1 MHSTPPGSDPVFDA
15 VVKMLRDWRQSADA
29 CTWSIMSVLLL
40 ARPLCPAFHMKE
52 GGEQSATVERD
63 VDAPLAILRI
73 RRRRRRRSPREARR
87 CKQHGDEVTPSIP
100 FLTPLLL
107 ELVCRCLLSRGFAR
121 SLPSLA
127 CRRETKGRGGFLN
140 SSSSCLEFSRRVL
153 EFLFR
158 MGCLVPIV
166 CR

>member
-63 VDAPLAILRI
+63 VDAPLGDPANPEEEEKEKEPEGSEEMQAT
-73 RRRRRRRSPREARR
+73 RRRGNALHP
-87 CKQHGDEVTPSIP
+87 
-100 FLTPLLL
+100 
-107 ELVCRCLLSRGFAR
+107 
-121 SLPSLA
+121 
-127 CRRETKGRGGFLN
+127 
-140 SSSSCLEFSRRVL
+140 VL
-153 EFLFR
+153 DATAS
-158 MGCLVPIV
+158 
-166 CR
+166 

>member
-87 CKQHGDEVTPSIP
+87 CKQHGDEKNEAPHRSEEEKEP
-100 FLTPLLL
+100 EEL
-107 ELVCRCLLSRGFAR
+107 EHGDTLCPRAAWRIMSRRCWSAEQKE
-121 SLPSLA
+121 SLA
-127 CRRETKGRGGFLN
+127 ALETDYATASF
-140 SSSSCLEFSRRVL
+140 
-153 EFLFR
+153 
-158 MGCLVPIV
+158 IIH
-166 CR
+166 